1 METIKLWN
9 APESAGTGRAED
21 DFEPY
26 LELYLQESPE
36 TARGAVLVCPGGGYC
51 NRAPHEAGPIAEQFR
66 AQGFHAF
73 VLQYRVAPYRYPA
86 EQRDLFRAI
95 RLIRSRAAQWNLN
108 PSQLAVLGFS
118 AGGHLAASGGTL
130 FDEVDASAGD
140 AADREPSR
148 PDALIL
154 CYPVINVTEEFG
166 HRGSGK
172 NLLGEKFGTPEALR
186 FNLETRVT
194 AETPPA
200 FLWHTADDNVVNVAN
215 SLLFAEALWKNG
227 VTAELHVFP
236 HGRHGLGLAPEAP
249 DIAVWPELAGR
260 FLRVSCGF
268 ACGC

>member
-9 APESAGTGRAED
+9 ALESAGTGRAED

-140 AADREPSR
+140 AADRENFERELAKLLDLEDRMGFYPHQLSGGGQQR
-148 PDALIL
+148 TAILRALLMKPDLIL
-154 CYPVINVTEEFG
+154 ADEPTGNID
-166 HRGSGK
+166 
-172 NLLGEKFGTPEALR
+172 
-186 FNLETRVT
+186 ET
-194 AETPPA
+194 
-200 FLWHTADDNVVNVAN
+200 
-215 SLLFAEALWKNG
+215 
-227 VTAELHVFP
+227 
-236 HGRHGLGLAPEAP
+236 
-249 DIAVWPELAGR
+249 AGR
-260 FLRVSCGF
+260 
-268 ACGC
+268 